1 MSWTASAH
9 DSFSRPCAYWTRCA
23 DVTLTKMG
31 QQDWASLKWGKQFF
45 FVLLR
50 VCLCSW
56 PGFSPIFFHLY
67 SLCTYL
73 MVEICI
79 AAVYRLAPIAFALRC
94 SSFSNFKRNKKRKGK
109 KIVGTRVER
118 TVDCNKSNIELERV
132 DRSLRVFR
140 SSFFFPSPLKAGH
153 NRHAII
159 SARTTSLLR
168 RESRAHAASQKRL
181 QYILA
186 SGSQCGRERK

>member
-31 QQDWASLKWGKQFF
+31 QQDWASL
-45 FVLLR
+45 
-50 VCLCSW
+50 
-56 PGFSPIFFHLY
+56 Y

-94 SSFSNFKRNKKRKGK
+94 SSFSNFSSVQSCTCPSVFYVCCITLPVSFLVRWRITDVRKCSQ
-109 KIVGTRVER
+109 
-118 TVDCNKSNIELERV
+118 VDIRWK
-132 DRSLRVFR
+132 
-140 SSFFFPSPLKAGH
+140 
-153 NRHAII
+153 AII
-159 SARTTSLLR
+159 NKTK
-168 RESRAHAASQKRL
+168 EE
-181 QYILA
+181 
-186 SGSQCGRERK
+186 ERH